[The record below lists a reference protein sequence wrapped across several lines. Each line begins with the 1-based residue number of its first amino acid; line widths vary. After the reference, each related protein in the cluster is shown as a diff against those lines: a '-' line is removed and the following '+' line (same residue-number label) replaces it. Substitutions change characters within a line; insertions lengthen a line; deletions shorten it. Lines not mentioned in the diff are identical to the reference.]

1 MPSAPVQHQ
10 PPAVWALCAATLPCA
25 TFAALYRREVLAAIP
40 RAVLIQAGACVLLSL
55 LVALLFRPRSGSGR
69 AVQIVVLSAALAG
82 PLVPAT
88 HLLEFGTVVALALAL
103 TGAVSVLGRLG
114 ARRRPAAALDPVQN

>member
-1 MPSAPVQHQ
+1 MPSAPVQ

-69 AVQIVVLSAALAG
+69 AVQIVVLIAALAG

-114 ARRRPAAALDPVQN
+114 ARRRPDAAPDPVQN

>member
-1 MPSAPVQHQ
+1 MPSAPVRIQ

-40 RAVLIQAGACVLLSL
+40 RAVLIQAGACVLLAFSI
-55 LVALLFRPRSGSGR
+55 ALLFRPRSPSGR
-69 AVQIVVLSAALAG
+69 AVQIVALIAALAG

-103 TGAVSVLGRLG
+103 VGAVSVLGRLW
-114 ARRRPAAALDPVQN
+114 ARRRPGTAPEPLQR